1 MYKDGKQAMWYD
13 TMATAVKQTIIISE
27 ILDTRTRHLVQARP
41 LRLPAKLV
49 ISMNHCLVSCLC
61 AKRHADSHWQPFG
74 DVRSR
79 TAQETSWTFVYTKM
93 TALSMHE
100 RGLSMRSPVSRRIA
114 SSEKEKKIGLAALH
128 AGVGRE
134 RVCAKQ

>member
-49 ISMNHCLVSCLC
+49 IPKSPCLVSCLC
-61 AKRHADSHWQPFG
+61 AKRHADSHWQPFV
-74 DVRSR
+74 DLRSR
-79 TAQETSWTFVYTKM
+79 PAQETSGAFVYTMM

-100 RGLSMRSPVSRRIA
+100 RRLSI
-114 SSEKEKKIGLAALH
+114 
-128 AGVGRE
+128 
-134 RVCAKQ
+134 